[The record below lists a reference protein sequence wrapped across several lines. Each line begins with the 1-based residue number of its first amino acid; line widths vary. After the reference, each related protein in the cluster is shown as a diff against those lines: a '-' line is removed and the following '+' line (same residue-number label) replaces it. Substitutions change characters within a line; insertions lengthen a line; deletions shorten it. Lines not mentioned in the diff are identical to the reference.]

1 VKKDIELAVLVR
13 VERDTLHERAQD
25 LALLPGY
32 PLGSGFSWGR
42 RPASNI
48 TRRHRGVQ
56 QHQIFLRTGE
66 QGFQLLAP
74 CRQLGEIVPDL

>member
-1 VKKDIELAVLVR
+1 
-13 VERDTLHERAQD
+13 
-25 LALLPGY
+25 
-32 PLGSGFSWGR
+32 
-42 RPASNI
+42 
-48 TRRHRGVQ
+48 VQ